1 MNTLTSNRIIEEG
14 DEYLL
19 DGKWQPVTEKV
30 IGMQIGF
37 SGLSQVRRP
46 SETPSSASIISPTPR
61 FNAVAA
67 ESNNAPV
74 PSCSGTGVTLPTVV
88 SVKAHTMPA
97 PSPSI
102 SIMFPKGAAKCIWI
116 GRNGAFNQTAINM
129 INVGE
134 KIHIV
139 PQGVRGIAK
148 NAVIEFPA
156 SIIPQIIKWLEA
168 QK

>member
-1 MNTLTSNRIIEEG
+1 
-14 DEYLL
+14 
-19 DGKWQPVTEKV
+19 
-30 IGMQIGF
+30 
-37 SGLSQVRRP
+37 
-46 SETPSSASIISPTPR
+46 
-61 FNAVAA
+61 
-67 ESNNAPV
+67 
-74 PSCSGTGVTLPTVV
+74 
-88 SVKAHTMPA
+88 MPA